1 MRHSTRREGWPPS
14 MKAHIVDVAVERED
28 PAAMESVLLHLT
40 GVLVVTLLTA
50 THTVQNAI
58 KKQAT

>member
-1 MRHSTRREGWPPS
+1 

-40 GVLVVTLLTA
+40 GVFVVTLVTA
-50 THTVQNAI
+50 THAPQNAI
-58 KKQAT
+58 NRKES